1 MARTPAPR
9 PNEVGIAGE
18 FYVLHMLARLGYSP
32 ALTLGNTKGVDIL
45 VTCPSTSRVSRV
57 EVKTSADALRAPKD
71 RRWWTWLIGWPT
83 SAPNQVF
90 CFVHLGAS
98 VAETRCFLFQAA
110 DVIAL
115 EAECRAAYAAEAK
128 DEAQRQRRLDPAMGS
143 IWFYEDEKGNEHGSA
158 WHLIDEAM
166 TAAGNP

>member
-1 MARTPAPR
+1 MT
-9 PNEVGIAGE
+9 NEIGIAGE
-18 FYVLHMLARLGYSP
+18 FFVLHMLARLGYSP

-45 VTCPSTSRVSRV
+45 VTCPDTNRVCRV
-57 EVKTSADALRAPKD
+57 EVKTSADALRAPRG

-98 VAETRCFLFQAA
+98 IAETRCFLFNAN
-110 DVIAL
+110 DVVSL
-115 EAECRAAYAAEAK
+115 EAECRATYAAEAK
-128 DEAQRQRRLDPAMGS
+128 DELQRQRRLDADMPS
-143 IWFYEDEKGNEHGSA
+143 IWFYEDEQGVEHENA

-166 TAAGNP
+166 TSHH